1 MVTQRLRRGVRGFLS
16 TPNLGAVL
24 STDSAARLAVP
35 GLQQGLPN
43 RIVDFAGLCRT
54 LEGYK
59 FNTIFEE
66 LGAAAF
72 DLITADEVEDLR
84 PRGIY
89 NPVPAICQFYAD
101 HTFTGQMALPPTNN
115 LRDPDATMPDGDL
128 WVTTATAGLPEAV
141 LDIWTWSNLH
151 LTTTELADNMA
162 TYGNC
167 LLVVSELEQEQRVQV
182 EVLHPASLTDVQFD
196 RTNQVIQY
204 AVVTTSEWDWD
215 GPTKRAYKLGRVYTP
230 NEYLVYRDSQLISRS
245 PNPHGFVP
253 VELARFRPVTGD
265 TWGLCAFAGALPA
278 IHELNIGASV
288 LGSNIL
294 KHNKPR
300 WAVFGASAP
309 AADEEILAAEDF
321 LFFPQGAK
329 ADILV
334 PDLSI
339 QDTYRHLETIL
350 TKLEDQYPEL
360 LLNQFGSGKRDVSGA
375 GVRGLASGLIRRGLS
390 CRERGEHSLRRAIQ
404 MGLAMGQNFGGT
416 GNNIFNNN
424 LGQYGSRDLDF
435 QFHWPDILPLNR
447 LERLRIAAE
456 ERQLELQIATLEAQ
470 IEAARA
476 NPELLLQFRPPAGQ
490 GGLTPPSPNAPN
502 TPSQG
507 TPTLGG

>member
-1 MVTQRLRRGVRGFLS
+1 MVVQRARRGLRGFLS
-16 TPNLGAVL
+16 TPNLTSIL
-24 STDSAARLAVP
+24 SMDSAARIALP
-35 GLQQGLPN
+35 GILQGVPN
-43 RIVDFAGLCRT
+43 RLADFSSLCRT

-72 DLITADEVEDLR
+72 DLVTADELEDLK

-89 NPVPAICQFYAD
+89 NPVPAIVQFYVD
-101 HTFTGQMALPPTNN
+101 HAFTGQMGLPPKES

-128 WVTTATAGLPEAV
+128 WITTTSKDLPQAI
-141 LDIWTWSNLH
+141 LDVWSWSNLH

-167 LLVVSELEQEQRVQV
+167 LLVVSEIEELQQVQV
-182 EVLHPASLTDVQFD
+182 EVLHPACLTSVQFD
-196 RTNQVIQY
+196 RTNQVIQL
-204 AVVTTSEWDWD
+204 ATVETREWDWD
-215 GPTKRAYKLGRVYTP
+215 GQTRVSYKLTRMYTSTTFST
-230 NEYLVYRDSQLISRS
+230 YRDGQLINQV

-253 VELARFRPVTGD
+253 VELARFRPITGD
-265 TWGLCAFAGALPA
+265 TWGLCAFAAALPA
-278 IHELNIGASV
+278 IHELNITASV

-300 WAVFGASAP
+300 WAVFGAAAP
-309 AADEEILAAEDF
+309 AAEDEISAAEDF
-321 LFFPQGAK
+321 LFFPMGAK

-334 PDLSI
+334 PKLGITDV
-339 QDTYRHLETIL
+339 YKHLDTIL
-350 TKLEDQYPEL
+350 AKLEDDYPEL

-375 GVRGLASGLIRRGLS
+375 GVRGLASGLIQRGLS
-390 CRERGEHSLRRAIQ
+390 CRSRGEHSLKRVLQ
-404 MGLAMGQNFGGT
+404 MAVAMGQNFGGT
-416 GNNIFNNN
+416 GNNIFGTQ
-424 LGQYGSRDLDF
+424 LGAYGSRDLDF

-456 ERQLELQIATLEAQ
+456 EKQLELQIALLEAQ
-470 IEAARA
+470 IADAKA
-476 NPELLLQFRPPAGQ
+476 HPEHVLQFKPIQGQ
-490 GGLTPPSPNAPN
+490 GGFNSPAQTSPN

-507 TPTLGG
+507 TPVQ